1 MSLPEGYE
9 IPLARALTERVMMA
23 GVPRTLA
30 VVEGG
35 CMLSLIF
42 AVGPSRALLWV
53 MPLLAAVHWG
63 LVSMYYRDPY
73 AGENWIAY
81 AKQPSKLKV

>member
-1 MSLPEGYE
+1 
-9 IPLARALTERVMMA
+9 
-23 GVPRTLA
+23 
-30 VVEGG
+30 
-35 CMLSLIF
+35 MLSLIF

-81 AKQPSKLKV
+81 AKQPSKLEV

>member
-42 AVGPSRALLWV
+42 AVGPSRASLGY
-53 MPLLAAVHWG
+53 AAARGGALG

-81 AKQPSKLKV
+81 AKQPSKLEV